1 MAAATTR
8 RRRGTRK
15 SPKSKTPSIRRETF
29 LSFDLTPPKP
39 LTLLFSILIFIFA
52 ELVHW
57 TNLGSP
63 TFQSGF
69 ILALVA
75 YLVLL
80 CGVVF
85 RGV

>member
-1 MAAATTR
+1 M
-8 RRRGTRK
+8 
-15 SPKSKTPSIRRETF
+15 
-29 LSFDLTPPKP
+29 SFDLTPPKP
-39 LTLLFSILIFIFA
+39 LTLLISILLVVFA

-57 TNLGSP
+57 TDLGNS

-85 RGV
+85 RGA

>member
-1 MAAATTR
+1 MAAAATR
-8 RRRGTRK
+8 PRRGTRR
-15 SPKSKTPSIRRETF
+15 SPKSKASPTRRETF
-29 LSFDLTPPKP
+29 TSFDLTPPKP
-39 LTLLFSILIFIFA
+39 LTLLISILLFVFA

-57 TNLGSP
+57 TELGSP

-75 YLVLL
+75 YVVLL